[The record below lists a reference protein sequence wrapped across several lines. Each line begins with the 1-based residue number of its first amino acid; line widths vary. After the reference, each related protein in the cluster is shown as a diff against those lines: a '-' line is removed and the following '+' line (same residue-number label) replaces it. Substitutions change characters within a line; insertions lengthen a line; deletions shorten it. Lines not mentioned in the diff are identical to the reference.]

1 MTCSNESQIDTE
13 LNDTISNFL
22 AQYGTSGLKH
32 ALQLYINTHQEYIC
46 RTRASISK
54 LNISDIYYMEI
65 REHQIT
71 IYTQHGT
78 YHKYGTLNNEL
89 RSLSSYGFIKC
100 AQNRIVSLGKIR
112 SVCFNDIILIN
123 GAKIHMSKK
132 YAISIISEF
141 SKCKKQLYS
150 VNRST

>member
-1 MTCSNESQIDTE
+1 MICPNESQIDTE
-13 LNDTISNFL
+13 LQNTISTFL
-22 AQYGTSGLKH
+22 TQYGTSGLKH

-46 RTRASISK
+46 RTRTSISK
-54 LNISDIYYMEI
+54 IYISDIYYMEI
-65 REHQIT
+65 QEHQIT

-112 SVCFNDIILIN
+112 SIYFNDIILIN

-132 YAISIISEF
+132 YAFSIISEF
-141 SKCKKQLYS
+141 SKVKK
-150 VNRST
+150 

>member
-1 MTCSNESQIDTE
+1 MVKKTQINDK
-13 LNDTISNFL
+13 LNKTLSDFL
-22 AQYGTSGLKH
+22 DLYGTSGLEN
-32 ALQLYINTHQEYIC
+32 ALQLYRNSHQEYIC
-46 RTRASISK
+46 KTRTSVSK
-54 LNISDIYYMEI
+54 MSVWDIYYMEI

-112 SVCFNDIILIN
+112 SICSNDIILIN
-123 GAKIHMSKK
+123 GAKIHMRKK
-132 YAISIISEF
+132 YGERR
-141 SKCKKQLYS
+141 L
-150 VNRST
+150 

>member
-1 MTCSNESQIDTE
+1 MVKKTQINDK
-13 LNDTISNFL
+13 LNKTLSDFL
-22 AQYGTSGLKH
+22 DLYGTSGLEN
-32 ALQLYINTHQEYIC
+32 ALQLYRNSHQEYIC
-46 RTRASISK
+46 KTRTSVSK
-54 LNISDIYYMEI
+54 MSVWDIYYMEI

-89 RSLSSYGFIKC
+89 KSLSSYGFIKC

-112 SVCFNDIILIN
+112 SICSNDIILIN

-141 SKCKKQLYS
+141 SKTKKQF
-150 VNRST
+150 

>member
-13 LNDTISNFL
+13 LQDTISNFL
-22 AQYGTSGLKH
+22 VQYGPSGLKQ
-32 ALQLYINTHQEYIC
+32 ALQLYKNTQQEYIC
-46 RTRASISK
+46 RTRTSISK
-54 LNISDIYYMEI
+54 IHISDIYYMEI
-65 REHQIT
+65 QEHQIP

-89 RSLSSYGFIKC
+89 KALSSYSFIKC

-112 SVCFNDIILIN
+112 SICLNDIILLN
-123 GAKIHMSKK
+123 GTKIHMSKK

-141 SKCKKQLYS
+141 SKIRK
-150 VNRST
+150 

>member
-1 MTCSNESQIDTE
+1 MICPNESQIDTE
-13 LNDTISNFL
+13 LQNTISTFL
-22 AQYGTSGLKH
+22 TQYGTSGLKH

-46 RTRASISK
+46 RTRTSISK
-54 LNISDIYYMEI
+54 IYISDIYYMEI
-65 REHQIT
+65 QEHQIT

-89 RSLSSYGFIKC
+89 KSLSSYGFMKC

-112 SVCFNDIILIN
+112 SICFNDIILIN
-123 GAKIHMSKK
+123 GVKIHMSKK

-141 SKCKKQLYS
+141 SKIKK
-150 VNRST
+150 